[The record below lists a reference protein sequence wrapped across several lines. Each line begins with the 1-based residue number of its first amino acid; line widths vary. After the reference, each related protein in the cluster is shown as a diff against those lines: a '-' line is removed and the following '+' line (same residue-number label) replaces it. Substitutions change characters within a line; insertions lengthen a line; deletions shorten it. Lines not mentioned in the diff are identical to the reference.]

1 MSTENV
7 IFTLAGFAFGVLLGL
22 AINVRWLDDGD
33 TRKVHLSFSSR
44 FQRYS
49 YYAIGVL
56 AVVSVA
62 LTAVKNNNDERQT
75 RELAAVTAAQ
85 SETVARQTF
94 CNQELIRVIS
104 ANAQTNAQ
112 VRRYQEAL
120 LKGIGNVVLLNPPPD
135 SAARDAQ
142 IRELFAD
149 YSLAEADAQQQ
160 REPYPA
166 NCGD

>member
-33 TRKVHLSFSSR
+33 TRKVNLSFSSR

-104 ANAQTNAQ
+104 TNAQTNAQ

-120 LKGIGNVVLLNPPPD
+120 LKGIGNVVLNPPD
-135 SAARDAQ
+135 LAARDAQ

-149 YSLAEADAQQQ
+149 YSLAEAEAQQQ

-166 NCGD
+166 NCGN

>member
-22 AINVRWLDDGD
+22 AINVRWIDDGD
-33 TRKVHLSFSSR
+33 TRKVNLSFSSR
-44 FQRYS
+44 FQRYG

-120 LKGIGNVVLLNPPPD
+120 LKGIGNVVLNPPPD

-149 YSLAEADAQQQ
+149 YSLAEAEAQQQ

-166 NCGD
+166 NCGN